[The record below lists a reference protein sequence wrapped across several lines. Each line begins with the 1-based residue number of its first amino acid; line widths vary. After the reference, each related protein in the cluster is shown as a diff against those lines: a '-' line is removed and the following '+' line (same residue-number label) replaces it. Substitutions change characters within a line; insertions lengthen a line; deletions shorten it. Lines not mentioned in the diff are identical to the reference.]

1 MTVTLEYNQLNSTLV
16 PGKKICFG
24 CVRKIK
30 TIEEVDKR
38 HDPDYISPNNSVI
51 QIHTVNPCLIK
62 YSLSPIK
69 RSSSVSMVQINNKI
83 KKKVKLL
90 NESLNASEQGEPQN
104 STLKSSSLDF
114 IEEHLKQKFHNEIN
128 ISQKIK
134 LLTLVPVHWTIQET
148 INEFKQLNIW

>member
-24 CVRKIK
+24 CVRSIK
-30 TIEEVDKR
+30 TVEEVDKR
-38 HDPDYISPNNSVI
+38 HEPDYTSPDNSVI
-51 QIHTVNPCLIK
+51 QTDTVNPCLIK
-62 YSLSPIK
+62 YGLFPTK
-69 RSSSVSMVQINNKI
+69 RSSSMSMLQTDNKI

-90 NESLNASEQGEPQN
+90 NESLNAPEQEEQQN

-114 IEEHLKQKFHNEIN
+114 IVEQLKQKFHNEIN

-134 LLTLVPVHWTIQET
+134 LLTLVPVYWAIQ
-148 INEFKQLNIW
+148 